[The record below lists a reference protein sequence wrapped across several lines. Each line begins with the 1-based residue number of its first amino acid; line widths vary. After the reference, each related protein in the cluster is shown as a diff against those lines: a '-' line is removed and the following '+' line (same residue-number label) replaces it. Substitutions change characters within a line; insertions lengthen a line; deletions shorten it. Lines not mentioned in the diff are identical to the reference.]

1 MFKFLTLLAF
11 PIFLFANFNFNDNYE
26 KQITILR
33 KFDVDSSFLQNKY
46 LRDVIADYNTKK
58 KRSLFFQAMN
68 NAVHFLPAIKKAL
81 SDSHI
86 PNEFVYLAMAES
98 RLVSK
103 ALSNKQA
110 AGIWQFM
117 PTTAKMYGLQVNNY
131 IDERLDMIKSTN
143 IAIRFLGDMYKRF
156 GKWYLAAIA
165 YNCGEGTLMRAIA
178 KAKTD
183 NLAILIDPEK
193 KYIPL
198 ESRIYIRKILA
209 LALME
214 GTDEIFDS
222 KYSYIFNI
230 GSNSSVINIELGG
243 GIRLIDIAKDIN
255 MTLEDL
261 ESLNPHILLGI
272 TPLTQESIYNI
283 YIPYSKLRLF
293 KASKKRDSFYSG
305 SLEYIVQSG
314 DSLFQIGLKNKCNY
328 QIIKKLNGLKSN
340 ALKIGQ
346 KLEIPILYN
355 DKQNPIKRIKNISVL
370 TNIKQKKRYLVK
382 KGDTL
387 YSIARDLQIDIYRLM
402 KQNNLKSSNIYIGES
417 LIVK

>member
-1 MFKFLTLLAF
+1 MFKLLTLFVF
-11 PIFLFANFNFNDNYE
+11 PLFVFANFNFNDNYE

-46 LRDVIADYNTKK
+46 LRDVIMDYNSKK
-58 KRSLFFQAMN
+58 KIVRFFKTMN
-68 NAVHFLPAIKKAL
+68 NAVRFLPAIKKAL

-86 PNEFVYLAMAES
+86 PNEFLYLAMAES
-98 RLVSK
+98 QLVSQSF
-103 ALSNKQA
+103 SNKKA

-117 PTTAKMYGLQVNNY
+117 PSTAKMYGLQVNNY
-131 IDERLDMIKSTN
+131 IDERLDMMKSTN

-178 KAKTD
+178 KAKTED
-183 NLAILIDPEK
+183 LATLIDPDK

-214 GTDEIFDS
+214 GTDEICDS
-222 KYSYIFNI
+222 QYSYIFNV
-230 GSNSSVINIELGG
+230 GNNSSVVNMKLGG
-243 GIRLIDIAKDIN
+243 GIRLLDIANDID
-255 MTLEDL
+255 MSLKDL
-261 ESLNPHILLGI
+261 EKLNPHIRLGI
-272 TPLTQESIYNI
+272 TPPTQGYTYNI
-283 YIPYSKLRLF
+283 YIPYSKLLLF
-293 KASKKRDSFYSG
+293 KARKKKPAFYSG
-305 SLEYIVQSG
+305 SLEYIVQKG
-314 DSLFQIGLKNKCNY
+314 DSLFQIGLKYKCNY
-328 QIIKKLNGLKSN
+328 KTIKKINGLKSN
-340 ALKIGQ
+340 TLNIGQ

-355 DKQNPIKRIKNISVL
+355 NKQNSIKRAKNISVL
-370 TNIKQKKRYLVK
+370 TNIKQRKRYLVK

-387 YSIARDLQIDIYRLM
+387 YSIARDLHIDIYRLM
-402 KQNNLKSSNIYIGES
+402 TENNLKSSNIYIGES